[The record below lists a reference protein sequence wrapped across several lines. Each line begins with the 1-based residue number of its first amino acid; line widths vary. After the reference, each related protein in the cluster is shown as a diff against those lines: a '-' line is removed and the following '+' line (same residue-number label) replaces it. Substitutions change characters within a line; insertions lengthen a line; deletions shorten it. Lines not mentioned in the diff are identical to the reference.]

1 LSTHPLT
8 RSPGIDWILVAILLV
23 ALAFRLYRI
32 DVPYVDAHSWR
43 QITNADIARNWTEG
57 PIQFARPTV
66 NWGGPDGRVGMEFP
80 LLHLLTALV
89 WRASGVSSAAGRLV
103 PVVFS
108 VGTVWVLYLLGTR
121 MFGRPAGRAAAF
133 VLATSP
139 TTVYFGRTLLSDVP
153 MLFFSVG
160 AVLGYAAYAQSGR
173 RWHAFAGTLS
183 LALAGLVKIP
193 AILVLGPVVW
203 IGLVTR
209 GRYVFRDPWYVAA
222 PLAAMGAVA
231 VWYLHADL
239 VYQSTGL
246 TQAIFRPSG
255 TYPGEIAASAGPFT
269 TVSHWT
275 RPELLNRDTARWL
288 VDRYFYVHLTP
299 VVAALAM
306 AGMALV
312 WRPLVWRTVVDI
324 WALSALALVL
334 VSLAGQ
340 IPHEFH
346 QLPTLPP
353 LALYAGLAAQAL
365 FGPRIWSR
373 LGRFRVPAAAAAGA
387 LAVAGAVYAFQ
398 SSGVVRHLYRTGMMN
413 FAIVNAGR
421 AIEAATPEG
430 SLMATVD
437 YDQYG
442 SNSPLLLY
450 FAHRRGWAFDG
461 VSITPAVLV
470 YLETR
475 QHVCYFAT
483 ADWQRLGGA
492 RRDIVEYLSQKRE
505 IQLPGVHPQYRL
517 FDLCGDSA
525 RP

>member
-1 LSTHPLT
+1 MPS
-8 RSPGIDWILVAILLV
+8 RRIDWILIAILLV

-43 QITNADIARNWTEG
+43 QVTNADIARNWTEG

-80 LLHLLTALV
+80 LLHLITALV
-89 WRASGVSSAAGRLV
+89 WRATGVNDAAGRLV
-103 PVVFS
+103 AVAFS
-108 VGTVWVLYLLGTR
+108 VGTVWLLYLLGTR
-121 MFGRPAGRAAAF
+121 LFGRSAGRAAAF
-133 VLATSP
+133 ALAISP

-160 AVLGYAAYAQSGR
+160 AVLGYVGYAQSES
-173 RWHAFAGTLS
+173 RWRALGGAVS

-209 GRYVFRDPWYVAA
+209 GRQLFRDPWYVAA
-222 PLAAMGAVA
+222 PLAAMGAVGL
-231 VWYLHADL
+231 WYYHADL

-255 TYPGEIAASAGPFT
+255 TYPVEIAASSGPFT

-275 RPELLNRDTARWL
+275 RPEHLNVETARWL
-288 VDRYFYVHLTP
+288 LERYFYVHLTP
-299 VVAALAM
+299 VVAALAV
-306 AGMALV
+306 AGLVLV
-312 WRPLVWRTVVDI
+312 WRPLVWRTVVDV
-324 WALSALALVL
+324 WALAGLALVL

-346 QLPTLPP
+346 QLPTLLP
-353 LALYAGLAAQAL
+353 LALYAGLAAQPL
-365 FGPRIWSR
+365 FDGR
-373 LGRFRVPAAAAAGA
+373 LWMRFGKFRVPAAGLA
-387 LAVAGAVYAFQ
+387 LALAIAGAVHAFQ
-398 SSGVVRHLYRTGMMN
+398 SSGVIRHLYRTGMMN
-413 FAIVNAGR
+413 FALINAGR
-421 AIEAATPEG
+421 AIEAATPPTA
-430 SLMATVD
+430 LMATVD

-450 FAHRRGWAFDG
+450 FSHRRGWSFDG
-461 VSITPAVLV
+461 ISITSGVLA

-483 ADWQRLGGA
+483 ADWPRLSGA
-492 RRDIVEYLSQKRE
+492 RRDVIEYLIHKQE
-505 IQLPGVHPQYRL
+505 MPLPDVQPEFRL
-517 FDLCGDSA
+517 FDLCGSTRTD
-525 RP
+525 

>member
-1 LSTHPLT
+1 M
-8 RSPGIDWILVAILLV
+8 RSQGIDWVLIAILLV

-43 QITNADIARNWTEG
+43 QVTNADIARNWTEG

-80 LLHLLTALV
+80 LLHLITALV
-89 WRASGVSSAAGRLV
+89 WRVTGVSDAAGRLV

-108 VGTVWVLYLLGTR
+108 VGTVWLLYLLGTR
-121 MFGRPAGRAAAF
+121 MFGRAVGRAAAF
-133 VLATSP
+133 VLAVSP
-139 TTVYFGRTLLSDVP
+139 TSVYFGRTLLSDVP

-160 AVLGYAAYAQSGR
+160 AVLGYVGYAQSGN
-173 RWHAFAGTLS
+173 RWLAVAGALS
-183 LALAGLVKIP
+183 LTLAGLVKIP
-193 AILVLGPVVW
+193 AILVLGPIVW
-203 IGLVTR
+203 TGIVTR
-209 GRYVFRDPWYVAA
+209 GRGILRDPWFVAA

-231 VWYLHADL
+231 IWYLHADL

-255 TYPGEIAASAGPFT
+255 TYPVEIAASSGPFT

-275 RPELLNRDTARWL
+275 RPEQLNRETARWL
-288 VDRYFYVHLTP
+288 LDRYFYVHLTP
-299 VVAALAM
+299 VIAVLAI

-312 WRPLVWRTVVDI
+312 WRPLVWRSVVDV
-324 WALSALALVL
+324 WALAGLSLVL

-353 LALYAGLAAQAL
+353 LGLYAGLAAQPL
-365 FGPRIWSR
+365 FDGRLWSR
-373 LGRFRVPAAAAAGA
+373 FGRLKLPAAALAGA
-387 LAVAGAVYAFQ
+387 VAIAGAVYAFQ
-398 SSGVVRHLYRTGMMN
+398 ASGVIRHLYRTQMMN
-413 FAIVNAGR
+413 FALVNAGR
-421 AIEAATPEG
+421 AIEAATPPDA
-430 SLMATVD
+430 LMATVD
-437 YDQYG
+437 YDLYG
-442 SNSPLLLY
+442 SNSPLVLY
-450 FAHRRGWAFDG
+450 FSHRRGWAFDG
-461 VSITPAVLV
+461 VSITPGVLA

-483 ADWQRLGGA
+483 ADWPRLEGA
-492 RRDIVEYLSQKRE
+492 RRDVVEYLNQKRE
-505 IQLPGVHPQYRL
+505 IELPDVHAQFKL
-517 FDLCGDSA
+517 FDLCGRRDQGL